1 MYCRW
6 SKLFGNVKS
15 LFKKKWLEIN
25 SVKLK
30 PKRFQLRV
38 LDKKERP
45 QVELNVNSIQVKES
59 TNADLLALTVRV

>member
-1 MYCRW
+1 M
-6 SKLFGNVKS
+6 KLN
-15 LFKKKWLEIN
+15 
-25 SVKLK
+25 

-45 QVELNVNSIQVKES
+45 KVELNVNSIQVKES